1 MKKPVLS
8 CPIAV
13 IPTLDSK
20 KSMVYH
26 DGRQTPFEGGLLW
39 ASTLAPMDSAGKPIL
54 I

>member
-1 MKKPVLS
+1 MLFKEAGAYMKKPVLS

-26 DGRQTPFEGGLLW
+26 DGRQTPLKEDFYG
-39 ASTLAPMDSAGKPIL
+39 
-54 I
+54 